1 MTLVR
6 TCATFWRIVYV
17 KFYFELTR
25 TATASTT
32 GGDSDASVPRA
43 AVGIVNEHGNIV
55 DKDGNVVGE
64 VGQISH
70 NASKLVGSTVTATG
84 DVVAESGDILGKA
97 SLGNEYT
104 TQTDKGTKSG
114 GGWNITGKAKSV
126 YDTVNKARGPINTAV
141 KGYNT
146 WSQFQ
151 DGNKEGNQSGQLP
164 QNTSSENVPGANIN
178 SPINVEDHDDSNEAE
193 KRSSADTGPGNAVNE
208 HTCKKFKGQ
217 DGSPIDSPNPADARE
232 SARNV
237 QNTTENDTKEAS
249 DSTKDVQ
256 HGDCSLE
263 VQSPRPIEETAETA
277 SVEGTGRNQAEV
289 GDDNVAMLD
298 SDNAKAI
305 GEEDVANTQNNEEML
320 DVDEAKDADE
330 GNIMKPEGEAQ
341 KLDAEEP
348 QNNEDMPDV
357 EATQPIDFSVLKGT
371 TVNKAGNLVNKDGDI
386 IGRLAEGSDAKK
398 LVGKTVDEE
407 GNIWNDTGRVIGK
420 AEPIPES
427 EREDATKDFAPFENF
442 PDAIVEAD
450 GRVTSDGKQ
459 VGEVVEGDPKRLK
472 GARVDEDGDIL
483 DRRGNAI
490 GRAQA
495 WEEPEPEP
503 EVPVEDPDRSCLA
516 GKRVNK
522 AGNVVDSDGTIYG
535 RVVEGNT
542 KALVGRMC
550 DKDGN
555 IMSESGER
563 VGKAEIVPEHEREG
577 SKEGPF
583 AELEGLSIS
592 KDDKVITHSGDV
604 VGRLISGD
612 SKKLYGRPVDEDGD
626 VIDKNG
632 NVIGKAERWEEP
644 VVEKKKSPLAGR
656 KVNREGNIVDEDGN
670 VIAKLVSGDIS
681 ICAGKEVD
689 DDGDVINS
697 KGNTVGHASLLEDI
711 PPEPTES
718 AEDKESREQAEKD
731 KQLAATLAT
740 SVEGSLEKLRPIL
753 KMITDKVDTAD
764 KTPKEE
770 LDEEQLVKEVKPL
783 IEEGGKIL
791 TETNGVIRGM
801 DPDGRIQRNAKHKSK
816 TNDASPE
823 EHHLA
828 EVLQEVSSH
837 NASIGAP
844 HTDT

>member
-1 MTLVR
+1 LQ
-6 TCATFWRIVYV
+6 A
-17 KFYFELTR
+17 
-25 TATASTT
+25 
-32 GGDSDASVPRA
+32 D
-43 AVGIVNEHGNIV
+43 H
-55 DKDGNVVGE
+55 KDG
-64 VGQISH
+64 
-70 NASKLVGSTVTATG
+70 
-84 DVVAESGDILGKA
+84 D
-97 SLGNEYT
+97 
-104 TQTDKGTKSG
+104 
-114 GGWNITGKAKSV
+114 
-126 YDTVNKARGPINTAV
+126 
-141 KGYNT
+141 
-146 WSQFQ
+146 
-151 DGNKEGNQSGQLP
+151 QSGQVP
-164 QNTSSENVPGANIN
+164 QDASNENVPGANIS
-178 SPINVEDHDDSNEAE
+178 SPINVEDRDDPNEAE
-193 KRSSADTGPGNAVNE
+193 KRSSGDTGPGDAANE
-208 HTCKKFKGQ
+208 HTCKRLKGQ
-217 DGSPIDSPNPADARE
+217 DGSPVDSPNPADTGD
-232 SARNV
+232 SVSNV
-237 QNTTENDTKEAS
+237 RNTTENATNDAS
-249 DSTKDVQ
+249 GGEKDVQ

-263 VQSPRPIEETAETA
+263 VQSPMPIEETAETA
-277 SVEGTGRNQAEV
+277 SVEGSGDGQAKV
-289 GDDNVAMLD
+289 GD
-298 SDNAKAI
+298 
-305 GEEDVANTQNNEEML
+305 EDVAMPDNDEAKAMGEENVENAQTEVGKLQTEEPQNNEEMP
-320 DVDEAKDADE
+320 DIEDTAG
-330 GNIMKPEGEAQ
+330 GNTMKPEGEAE
-341 KLDAEEP
+341 KLNTKEPQENDNTPDAMELTDTAQENVEKPEGKAENFDTEEP
-348 QNNEDMPDV
+348 QDNKDMPDV
-357 EATQPIDFSVLKGT
+357 EPTQPIDFSVLKGT
-371 TVNKAGNLVNKDGDI
+371 TVNKAGNLIDKNGDI
-386 IGRLAEGSDAKK
+386 VGRLAEGSDAKK
-398 LVGKTVDEE
+398 LVGKPVDEE
-407 GNIWNDTGRVIGK
+407 GNIWNDTGKVIGK

-427 EREDATKDFAPFENF
+427 ERGDAAKDSAPFENF

-459 VGEVVEGDPKRLK
+459 VGEIVEGDPKRLK

-483 DRRGNAI
+483 DRRGNTI
-490 GRAQA
+490 GKAQA
-495 WEEPEPEP
+495 WDEPEPEP
-503 EVPVEDPDRSCLA
+503 EVPVEEPDRSLLA

-550 DKDGN
+550 DKDGS
-555 IMSESGER
+555 IMSESGEK
-563 VGKAEIVPEHEREG
+563 VGKAELVPEHEREG

-612 SKKLYGRPVDEDGD
+612 GKKLYGRPVDEDGD

-644 VVEKKKSPLAGR
+644 VVEKNKSPLAGR

-670 VIAKLVSGDIS
+670 LIAKLVSGDIS
-681 ICAGKEVD
+681 VCAGKEID

-718 AEDKESREQAEKD
+718 AKEKEAREQAEND
-731 KQLAATLAT
+731 KKLAATLAA
-740 SVEGSLEKLRPIL
+740 SIEGSLEKLRPIL
-753 KMITDKVDTAD
+753 KMITDKVDSAE

-828 EVLQEVSSH
+828 EVLQEVSNHTILYSRD
-837 NASIGAP
+837 ASFVVL
-844 HTDT
+844 HTDTKFSSQET